1 MCIKRNISIPMIV
14 VPAAVFIAGMVYTFI
29 KKEIPMYIFW
39 IINEIVWCVIFF
51 RGRLKR
57 DNVLYDTTD
66 DGFFM
71 RGAKE
76 KYFDPDFISYKD
88 LQDIKMLY
96 NKVSLILTDGR
107 VVNMVELGKYK
118 TEIYNDIKGKIPG
131 SV

>member
-1 MCIKRNISIPMIV
+1 ML
-14 VPAAVFIAGMVYTFI
+14 AAVLIAVLVYYALI
-29 KKEIPMYIFW
+29 KKNIFMATGL

-107 VVNMVELGKYK
+107 VVNMVELGKHK
-118 TEIYNDIKGKIPG
+118 TEIYNDIRGKIPD
-131 SV
+131 SE